1 MTEVNL
7 DRFYKFIKLKKL
19 NEAENE
25 ISRLLSKNNDN
36 YFLIN
41 QHAFLLFLRG
51 NFLDSILEY
60 KKSININPHYYENYS
75 GICACFFRLKKYKEI
90 IFFLKECLKYNTNNC
105 EVYYNLGSV
114 LSLTNKLDEAI
125 TNFKKCITINQDYIQ
140 AYNDLGLVFL
150 KKNEI
155 DEAILIFE
163 KGIRIDKKFGQLSY
177 NLANI
182 LIKRGRF
189 LKAIKILEDNLV
201 NNNHNYLSLLAN
213 CLLKVGQISK
223 GFVILDQILKKK
235 NSLTV
240 YSLLKYDET
249 NILETKISNF
259 FYLANFILDDYNK
272 ILTQLR
278 KVYNNSYFKKIDF
291 KDLKLSNKI
300 KVAFLSSDFKAHAVS
315 FQIFDV
321 LKILSENKDF
331 EIFIYNNSE
340 QNDEITAA
348 YKVFFKNWK
357 EVKNFTNNELIDIIR
372 FDNIQICV
380 DLSGYTSGHRMPV
393 FFSRVAPIQISWCG
407 YLASAG
413 MNEIDYIFAD
423 KYTIPQEDESKYSE
437 KIYRLDKT
445 WSVLSKNYN
454 VVPNSN
460 IPALKNK
467 FISFASF
474 NNILKINH
482 KVVSTWSKI
491 LCRILNS
498 KLYLFSDNFNEQ
510 EFKSYFEKLF
520 LDNGVQLDQLF
531 FQSSLKRDDLL
542 NKYNLIDI
550 ALDTFPYSGGT
561 TSLESYWMGVPVLT
575 KKGDYFISKS
585 TESINKNIGL
595 NDWIANDESDYI
607 NKAVNFSNNLNFLQ
621 SLKTY
626 LLENRE
632 TFAIFDSKDFAK
644 QMFNAFNKLI
654 IKQNA

>member
-235 NSLTV
+235 NSL
-240 YSLLKYDET
+240 LKYDET

-407 YLASAG
+407 YLASSG

-454 VVPNSN
+454 VIANSN

-467 FISFASF
+467 FISFGSF

-491 LCRILNS
+491 LCRTLNS
-498 KLYLFSDNFNEQ
+498 KLYLFSNNFNEQ

-520 LDNGVQLDQLF
+520 LDNGVRLDQLF
-531 FQSSLKRDDLL
+531 FQPSLKRDDLL

-621 SLKTY
+621 SVKTY

-632 TFAIFDSKDFAK
+632 TFAVFDSKDFAK
-644 QMFNAFNKLI
+644 QMSNVFKKLI
-654 IKQNA
+654 IKKNA